1 MWRKEVNAGSWW
13 GNLRE
18 RDQLEDLG
26 TDYGIILKWIFKT
39 WNGVAWTVLMWIRI
53 WAVGGR
59 L

>member
-1 MWRKEVNAGSWW
+1 MNAGSWW